1 MSPYRLQ
8 RLYLFQERYYIQK
21 YSCNWHYYL
30 ISFVIINILQGTCG
44 FCAGQIENLNMTT
57 ETSSTI

>member
-30 ISFVIINILQGTCG
+30 ISFVIINILQEHVA
-44 FCAGQIENLNMTT
+44 FVLDK
-57 ETSSTI
+57 